1 VGTIRRHPWLT
12 CAALLLLSPLFAIG
26 AIEVAQHAPVCSDWR
41 AEVEEIT
48 DSRMRTRYLGDGDAQ
63 EFDRAYR
70 HWETTFKET
79 RAGVRAQ
86 VAHDLAEDRPGLC
99 F

>member
-1 VGTIRRHPWLT
+1 MGTIRRHPWLT

-26 AIEVAQHAPVCSDWR
+26 AIEVAQHAPACSGWR

-63 EFDRAYR
+63 EFDRAYS

-79 RAGVRAQ
+79 RAGVCAQ
-86 VAHDLAEDRPGLC
+86 VAHDLAEDRLDFC